1 VAYTVTSNGGNQVF
15 VQPFPTT
22 GAKYLV
28 GSGARPQWS
37 PDGREIFYYT
47 TDGSFV
53 RSVTTVPSFV
63 VSNEAALPFNVYA
76 GRGPGG
82 GRDADIM
89 PDGNRWVA
97 VIAAT
102 DRSAGAAAFRQFN
115 VVLNWFEEV
124 NRRTG
129 R

>member
-1 VAYTVTSNGGNQVF
+1 
-15 VQPFPTT
+15 
-22 GAKYLV
+22 
-28 GSGARPQWS
+28 
-37 PDGREIFYYT
+37 
-47 TDGSFV
+47 
-53 RSVTTVPSFV
+53 
-63 VSNEAALPFNVYA
+63 
-76 GRGPGG
+76 
-82 GRDADIM
+82 M